1 MTMKIQTLSRIAL
14 AAIFLM
20 AITAVT
26 VSAADT
32 ATTGCTQSYLIQLG
46 LSKSGV
52 VEKAVQIVYG
62 FSPLPEGADGTLKG
76 AIIDAGGQK
85 ISEFNLHDP
94 RIQFGD
100 DLRVSKDGKNTTAL
114 AGIQQT
120 ADYAEVVI
128 MFPVTPAAKIFNL
141 YDSQGTLLKSV
152 DLSKAENKAT
162 WNCTPDYG
170 ITPPKE
176 SGTRPS
182 SSSVPVDLSIVVLA
196 LTTGAGGYL
205 LRKRKL
211 Y

>member
-1 MTMKIQTLSRIAL
+1 MTIKIQTLSKIAF

-32 ATTGCTQSYLIQLG
+32 TAAGCTKSYQIQLG

-52 VEKAVQIVYG
+52 NEKAVQIVYG

-76 AIIDAGGQK
+76 RILGSNGELL
-85 ISEFNLHDP
+85 SVFNLHDP

-100 DLRVSKDGKNTTAL
+100 ELRVSEDGKNMTGL
-114 AGIQQT
+114 SGIQQT
-120 ADYAEVVI
+120 ADYADVVI
-128 MFPVTPAAKIFNL
+128 MFPVTAEAKTFAL
-141 YDSQGTLLKSV
+141 SDDKGTLLKSV
-152 DLSKAENKAT
+152 DLSKAENRAT

-176 SGTRPS
+176 SGTRPA
-182 SSSVPVDLSIVVLA
+182 SSSVPIDLSIVVLA
-196 LTTGAGGYL
+196 LSTGAGGYL
-205 LRKRKL
+205 LMKRKL
-211 Y
+211 